1 LIVLSAPI
9 KSAKKEEGR
18 RKKEE
23 GRRKPCTRF
32 DGFNRWILRLE
43 VGGSGEVRS
52 ELTVQFK
59 SIKKPILDF
68 FGFVAEY
75 F

>member
-23 GRRKPCTRF
+23 GRRKKEEGSRVQDLTDLT
-32 DGFNRWILRLE
+32 DGF
-43 VGGSGEVRS
+43 
-52 ELTVQFK
+52 
-59 SIKKPILDF
+59 
-68 FGFVAEY
+68 
-75 F
+75 